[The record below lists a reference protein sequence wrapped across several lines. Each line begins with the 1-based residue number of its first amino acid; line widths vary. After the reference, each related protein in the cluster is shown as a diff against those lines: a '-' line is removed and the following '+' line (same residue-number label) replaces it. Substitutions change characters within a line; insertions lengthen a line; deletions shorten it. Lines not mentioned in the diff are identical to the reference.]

1 MTAIRKRRQLL
12 EHAVALHNAGDLP
25 AAAAEYERLV
35 SADPGEWEPAFLLG
49 VLRFQQQDFTAA
61 RGMLGRVVE
70 LNPKHADAWFYLGE
84 AGIAVGDAVAAAKA
98 YEHTTTLA
106 PRHAL
111 AWFGLGLAHEQAGR
125 VDAAR
130 TAYERAIAVR
140 PDFAEALNNLGSLAQ
155 AAGSSDAAIA
165 LFNRALAAKPGMS
178 AAATNLAALQI
189 DVLDDY
195 PAAIQTLRQAI
206 ETNPADAGL
215 CFQLGTAYGRHGRT
229 PDARAAYESAIEHA
243 PQHADAL
250 NNLGVLHFQAWRNAE
265 AEGCYRRALAAQPG
279 HVHAWA
285 NLGNLLLR
293 LGRFDDA
300 VAAFE
305 RALGLRPGMEEALN
319 GLALVLN
326 ERGHLDRAEA
336 VLREAIALHPTS
348 MRCLSN
354 LGNVLQRLGRLDEA
368 RGFYDRALALED
380 HPALRIKRAM
390 MLSPV
395 MASIESLDAER
406 VRFEADVDALLDAG
420 LEATEAQLLQ
430 FPETCFF
437 LAYHGRN
444 DRDLLA
450 KVAQLYLGACP
461 TLAYTATHTLE
472 PQGPGPIRIGFVS
485 RFLYSHAVGRFF
497 GPVIEAI
504 ARDPAFE
511 VTLFTLG
518 YEVDDHLRRL
528 AGVCHRH
535 VEIPYAELAYARKLI
550 EHEQL
555 DVLVYPEIGMDPFTY
570 LLSFSRLARVQAVL
584 HGHSVTSGVPNQ
596 DYYVSSA
603 LIEPA
608 EGHAQYTESLVRLP
622 TLPMF
627 LEPPA
632 LPPTPR
638 SRAEL
643 GLPAD
648 GTLYLCP
655 MKLQK
660 VHPAMDA
667 AVAQILTRDPK
678 AQVVFIEDHAN
689 AAWHALLRGR
699 LDAAAG
705 PHRERVHF
713 IPWRTRLA
721 EFIELILAA
730 DLVLDSFHHGG
741 ATTAHLC
748 LACGKPMVTWVTDTS
763 RSRFLAAYY
772 GMLEVDDCMA
782 GSPEHYVDVAVSLG
796 TDQAHREA
804 TARRIRDGRTR
815 LYRNE
820 AVFAAYRVFF
830 QSVAGTDRVATPL
843 RTPYRALR
851 TVESWCVAHHLS
863 RTIVEAEQALE
874 IPVTHVFDRPWSA
887 ERTPA
892 RIAPVALSELRDVDV
907 VGREALLLPT
917 DGRSVIYDLPLLYSE
932 DRVEVTSTLVTHRAG
947 DDVLVRHLPPAGTG
961 IECGIFLCGPA
972 TGNYYHWLFEQLPKL
987 RLLDEAPQ
995 YDDWPLL
1002 VDAGHHPNLLAALG
1016 RVNLARRPVIEI
1028 EPGARHR
1035 VHRLLVPEAGVRMPV
1050 DFRAGA
1056 TVYADDIL
1064 FAPRALAYLRRRF
1077 LPAGAGQPG
1086 CRRLYLRRGPAGY
1099 RRLLNEQVVQ
1109 AEFVA
1114 RGFEVVEPGGLSLD
1128 EQIAL
1133 FSEAAIIA
1141 GPTGAGM
1148 ANMVFAPAQ
1157 CRVLVLY
1164 YDSVPYFYFSTLAAT
1179 LQQNLMYLLGE
1190 PESGSNANLYQRD
1203 FTIDPAHV
1211 GPALDALRALPP
1223 AVPVNVSG
1231 TAEEERSTAIAAIAA
1246 PARYGFL
1253 MHIPELFNHYR
1264 AIWRR
1269 LPTGSFEVV
1278 NAGTGADGA
1287 EIAALAHM
1295 EGVSC
1300 ADVAQVEAAKARY
1313 EVLISNHPIDPSGPM
1328 PLIRRIGHVNV
1339 RLMYSVG
1346 KAGWNLREWNQLYD
1360 LILCFGPYQREA
1372 LAAVTGATIVE
1383 VGYPRFDTFFEFEP
1397 RRRVLLEGMNGD
1409 PGKRTVVW
1417 LPTWKNLSSVGWHDA
1432 AMAALTDEY
1441 NVFVKLHPLMSQ
1453 QEPDKVATLRSL
1465 GFTQVIADSS
1475 DNIPLYVVADWLVCD
1490 YGGPAFG
1497 AIYADRNVLL
1507 LDVPEAEADPMLG
1520 EASPDLLIRQVIPH
1534 IAPGAAQ
1541 GLRAILTDAALWN
1554 EQRRVRH
1561 ELRAA
1566 FFAPHFGYSAAVAA
1580 EALLHAER
1588 LVPANRSGDAQ
1599 TW

>member
-1 MTAIRKRRQLL
+1 MTAIRKRRQQL
-12 EHAVALHNAGDLP
+12 EHAVALHNTGDLP

-35 SADPGEWEPAFLLG
+35 LAEPDQWEPAFLLG

-84 AGIAVGDAVAAAKA
+84 AGLAVGDTTAAAKA
-98 YEHTTTLA
+98 YERATALA
-106 PRHAL
+106 PRQAL
-111 AWFGLGLAHEQAGR
+111 AWFGLGLAREQLGAA
-125 VDAAR
+125 DTAR
-130 TAYERAIAVR
+130 TAYEKAIAVR
-140 PDFAEALNNLGSLAQ
+140 PDFAEALNNLGSLVQ
-155 AAGSSDAAIA
+155 AAGGSDAAIA
-165 LFNRALAAKPGMS
+165 LFDRALAAKPGMS

-195 PAAIQTLRQAI
+195 PAAIQTLRRAVEI
-206 ETNPADAGL
+206 NPGDAGL
-215 CFQLGTAYGRHGRT
+215 RFQLGTAYGRQGRA

-265 AEGCYRRALAAQPG
+265 AEDCYRRALVAQPG
-279 HVHAWA
+279 HVHARA

-300 VAAFE
+300 VSAFE
-305 RALGLRPGMEEALN
+305 GALALRPGMEEALN

-326 ERGHLDRAEA
+326 ERGHLDRAET

-348 MRCLSN
+348 MRCLAN

-368 RGFYDRALALED
+368 RGFYDCALALED
-380 HPALRIKRAM
+380 HPALRIKRAL

-406 VRFEADVDALLDAG
+406 ARFEADVDTLLGTD

-450 KVAQLYLGACP
+450 KVAKLYLTACP
-461 TLAYTATHTLE
+461 TLAYTAPHALQ

-528 AGVCHRH
+528 AAVCRRH
-535 VEIPYAELAYARKLI
+535 VEIPYVELAYARKLI

-555 DVLVYPEIGMDPFTY
+555 DLLVYPEIGMDPFTY

-596 DYYVSSA
+596 DYYISSA
-603 LIEPA
+603 LIEPPDA
-608 EGHAQYTESLVRLP
+608 DAQYSEHLVRLP

-627 LEPPA
+627 IEPPA
-632 LPPTPR
+632 LPSAPR

-643 GLPAD
+643 GLPTE

-660 VHPAMDA
+660 VHPSMDA
-667 AVAQILTRDPK
+667 AVAQVLARDPD
-678 AQVVFIEDHAN
+678 ARIVFIEDHGN
-689 AAWHALLRGR
+689 SAWHALLRGR

-705 PHRERVHF
+705 PHRDRVHF
-713 IPWRTRLA
+713 VPWRMRLA
-721 EFIELILAA
+721 DFIELILAA
-730 DLVLDSFHHGG
+730 DVVLDSFHHGG

-772 GMLEVDDCMA
+772 GMVGVNDCLA
-782 GSPEHYVDVAVSLG
+782 DSPESYIDTAVRLG
-796 TDQAHREA
+796 TDEALREA
-804 TARRIRDGRTR
+804 TAQRIHAGRPG
-815 LYRNE
+815 LYRNQ

-830 QSVAGTDRVATPL
+830 QSVAHTDRVATPL
-843 RTPYRALR
+843 RSPYRALR
-851 TVESWCVAHHLS
+851 TVESWCAEQRLN
-863 RTIVEAEQALE
+863 RTIAEPERRLE
-874 IPVTHVFDRPWSA
+874 IPVTHVFDRPWTA
-887 ERTPA
+887 ERTPV
-892 RIAPVALSELRDVDV
+892 RLAPVALSELHDVDII
-907 VGREALLLPT
+907 GRETLVLPA
-917 DGRSVIYDLPLLYSE
+917 DGRTVIYDLPLLYPE
-932 DRVEVTSTLVTHRAG
+932 DRVEVTSALVTHRAG
-947 DDVLVRHLPPAGTG
+947 DDVLVRHLPRAGAAIDRG
-961 IECGIFLCGPA
+961 ILLCGPA

-1002 VDAGHHPNLLAALG
+1002 VDAGHHPNLRAALA
-1016 RVNLARRPVIEI
+1016 RVNRTGRPVIEI
-1028 EPGARHR
+1028 EAGIRHR

-1077 LPAGAGQPG
+1077 LPAGADRPG
-1086 CRRLYLRRGPAGY
+1086 HRRLYLRRGPASY
-1099 RRLLNEQVVQ
+1099 RRLLNEERVQ

-1133 FSEAAIIA
+1133 FSQAAVIA

-1179 LQQNLMYLLGE
+1179 LQQNLMYVLGE
-1190 PESGSNANLYQRD
+1190 PDAGSNANLYQRD
-1203 FTIDPAHV
+1203 FTIEPACI
-1211 GPALDALRALPP
+1211 GPALDALGALPP
-1223 AVPVNVSG
+1223 IAPITASG
-1231 TAEEERSTAIAAIAA
+1231 DFEAGGPTTAPAIAAT
-1246 PARYGFL
+1246 ARYGFL

-1269 LPTGSFEVV
+1269 LPSGSFEVV
-1278 NAGTGADGA
+1278 NAGTGEDAA
-1287 EIAALAHM
+1287 QIAALAHT

-1300 ADVAQVEAAKARY
+1300 ADVAQVEAAQARY
-1313 EVLISNHPIDPSGPM
+1313 EVLISNHPIDPSGTT
-1328 PLIRRIGHVNV
+1328 PLIRRLGHVNV

-1372 LAAVTGATIVE
+1372 LAAVTDSTIVE
-1383 VGYPRFDTFFEFEP
+1383 VGYPRFDTFFELEP
-1397 RRRVLLEGMNGD
+1397 RRRVLLESMNGD
-1409 PGKRTVVW
+1409 PAKRTVVW

-1432 AMAALTDEY
+1432 AIAALTSEF

-1453 QEPDKVATLRSL
+1453 QEPDKVAALRAL
-1465 GFTQVIADSS
+1465 GFTLVIADSS
-1475 DNIPLYVVADWLVCD
+1475 DNIPLYVMADWVLCD

-1497 AIYADRNVLL
+1497 AIYTDRNLLL
-1507 LDVPEAEADPMLG
+1507 LDVPEAEADSMLG

-1534 IAPGAAQ
+1534 VAPGSATA
-1541 GLRAILTDAALWN
+1541 LREVLGDAALWD
-1554 EQRRVRH
+1554 EQRRVRR
-1561 ELRAA
+1561 ELRSA

-1588 LVPANRSGDAQ
+1588 LVPAQRRGGA
-1599 TW
+1599 